1 MSSLRHWLWLSS
13 RGSAP
18 GMYSARLLEHFGS
31 PGAAYFAD
39 EKEYEQL
46 PDLPSKVREALLDK
60 DLSGAE
66 KILNDCE
73 RQGVSILTIQDA
85 AYPERLRQLDTAPCV
100 LYLRGRLPRMDEEA
114 AVAVVGARKASP
126 YGVMAAGK
134 LSLDLSRQG
143 ALIVSG
149 SARGIDTA
157 ALRGALRAGRPV
169 VSVLGNGV
177 DVVYPAENQKLY
189 EDIAAAGALVS
200 EYPPGTPPLG
210 EHFPVRN
217 RLIAGLSLGVLVV
230 EGDERSGSLITARWA
245 LEQNRDVFAVP
256 GNIDSILSR
265 GPNRLIRQ
273 GEAKL
278 VQDAWDILEEYERLY
293 PARIH
298 PRAPLPPKAERDRL
312 TPPPKKERRRSGT
325 PAPSAPQTPQETP
338 EALALVIDLGRDPE
352 ALTDDEAAL
361 LRALQ
366 GSVALTADDLT
377 ERTGI
382 PARRVLSALT
392 MLQVRQ
398 LAREDVGKRFY
409 TEVILKES

>member
-1 MSSLRHWLWLSS
+1 MSKLRHWLWLSS

-31 PGAAYFAD
+31 PSAAYFAGQ
-39 EKEYEQL
+39 EEYAQL
-46 PDLPSKVREALLDK
+46 PDLPSKVRQALLDK

-66 KILNDCE
+66 KILRDCE
-73 RQGVSILTIQDA
+73 RLGVSLLTIQDA

-100 LYLRGRLPRMDEEA
+100 LYLRGRLPQMDEEA
-114 AVAVVGARKASP
+114 AVAIVGARKASP

-143 ALIVSG
+143 ALVVSG

-177 DVVYPAENQKLY
+177 DVVYPAENRGLY
-189 EDIAAAGALVS
+189 DDIAAAGALVS

-230 EGDERSGSLITARWA
+230 EGSERSGSLITARWA
-245 LEQNRDVFAVP
+245 LEQNRDVFAIP
-256 GNIDSILSR
+256 GNIDNILSQ

-278 VQDAWDILEEYERLY
+278 VQEAWDILSEYEALY
-293 PARIH
+293 PAKLH

-312 TPPPKKERRRSGT
+312 TPPPRQQKTKRPK
-325 PAPSAPQTPQETP
+325 PAQPPVSQET
-338 EALALVIDLGRDPE
+338 EEKQAMVIDLTRDSE

-361 LRALQ
+361 LRSLQ
-366 GSVALTADDLT
+366 GGVTLTPDDLT

-398 LAREDVGKRFY
+398 LVLEGVGRRFY
-409 TEVILKES
+409 TEVILKE